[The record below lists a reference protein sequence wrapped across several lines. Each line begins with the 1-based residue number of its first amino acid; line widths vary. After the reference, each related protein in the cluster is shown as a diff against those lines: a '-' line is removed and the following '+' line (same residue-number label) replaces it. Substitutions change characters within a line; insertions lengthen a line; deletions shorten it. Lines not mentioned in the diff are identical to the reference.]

1 MTVVD
6 CVHNNLTKAHAILYN
21 VHMVERTVQ
30 DEERNNAPTSGSVA
44 DVPAPMVERAFRLLD
59 LLVVA
64 EEGLPLSEMARA
76 LKMSKG
82 SMHGLLKTLE
92 CCGVVEQ
99 HENRLYALGP
109 RIYNLAAF
117 IRSTGLRRLALPA
130 MQRLA
135 ASIGETIFLGR
146 VEQSIVRVIESVEA
160 GNEHPFPHIS
170 VPRGTRVHLLAGASG
185 RLVLACW
192 PVEQRR
198 AWLQAHPLPRFT
210 SRSITDPEQFLQAV
224 EEAARINMGI
234 DHGEYLPG
242 VNAVAVPIVEPDG
255 SLVAILCALGFDAHF
270 NDEVMQHAGQLL
282 KAEAESISRSLVPYP
297 HVPQS

>member
-1 MTVVD
+1 
-6 CVHNNLTKAHAILYN
+6 
-21 VHMVERTVQ
+21 MVERSVQ
-30 DEERNNAPTSGSVA
+30 DEEQNN
-44 DVPAPMVERAFRLLD
+44 VPAPMVERAFRLLD

-64 EEGLPLSEMARA
+64 EEGLTLSDLART

-92 CCGVVEQ
+92 SCGVVEQ
-99 HENRLYALGP
+99 HEGRLYALGP

-135 ASIGETIFLGR
+135 ANIGETIFLGR
-146 VEQSIVRVIESVEA
+146 VEPNIVRVIESVEA
-160 GNEHPFPHIS
+160 GSEHPFVHIS
-170 VPRGTRVHLLAGASG
+170 VPQGTRVHLLAGASG
-185 RLVLACW
+185 RLVLAPW
-192 PVEQRR
+192 PVEQRL

-210 SRSITDPEQFLQAV
+210 ARSITDPEQFLQAV

-255 SLVAILCALGFDAHF
+255 SLVAILCALGFEAHF
-270 NDEVMQHAGQLL
+270 NDEVMHHAGQRL
-282 KAEAESISRSLVPYP
+282 KAEAENISRSLVPYP
-297 HVPQS
+297 QFQYPQNGSGKQE

>member
-1 MTVVD
+1 
-6 CVHNNLTKAHAILYN
+6 
-21 VHMVERTVQ
+21 MVERTVQ
-30 DEERNNAPTSGSVA
+30 DEEQNNSTTSNTVV
-44 DVPAPMVERAFRLLD
+44 DVPAPMVERTFRLLD

-64 EEGLPLSEMARA
+64 EDGLTLSDLARA

-92 CCGVVEQ
+92 SCGVVEQ
-99 HENRLYALGP
+99 HEGRLYALGP

-146 VEQSIVRVIESVEA
+146 VEQDIVRVIESVEA
-160 GNEHPFPHIS
+160 GSEYPFPHIA

-185 RLVLACW
+185 RLVLARW
-192 PVEQRR
+192 TPEQRR
-198 AWLQAHPLPRFT
+198 AWLQTHPLPPFT
-210 SRSITDPEQFLQAV
+210 SRSITDPEQFLLAV
-224 EEAARINMGI
+224 DETIQIGIAI

-242 VNAVAVPIVEPDG
+242 VNAIAVPIIEPGG
-255 SLVAILCALGFDAHF
+255 SMVAILCTLGFDSHF
-270 NDEVMQHAGQLL
+270 NDEVMQHAGQDL
-282 KAEAESISRSLVPYP
+282 KAEAAIISRSLVPYP
-297 HVPQS
+297 HFQYPQGGSRKQE